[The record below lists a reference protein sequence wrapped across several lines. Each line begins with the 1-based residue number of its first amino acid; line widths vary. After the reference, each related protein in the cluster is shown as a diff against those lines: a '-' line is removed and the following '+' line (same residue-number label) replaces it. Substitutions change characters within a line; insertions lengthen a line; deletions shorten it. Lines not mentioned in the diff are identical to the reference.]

1 MQIYRLSP
9 AAIDAPEWGTSAYK
23 GPVLVRAATE
33 DHARRLAC
41 DRYWIATKTAGL
53 TPPWTRADLVEAQ
66 VLAQPR
72 HPTDGP
78 VMILEPIDQI

>member
-1 MQIYRLSP
+1 MGRQRVQ
-9 AAIDAPEWGTSAYK
+9 
-23 GPVLVRAATE
+23 GPCAGSGRYE

-53 TPPWTRADLVEAQ
+53 TPPWTRTDLVEAQ

-78 VMILEPIDQI
+78 FMILEPIDQI

>member
-9 AAIDAPEWGTSAYK
+9 VTIDAPEWGASVYK
-23 GPVLVRAATE
+23 GPVLVRAETE

-53 TPPWTRADLVEAQ
+53 TPPWTRTDLVEAQ

-78 VMILEPIDQI
+78 FMILEPIDQI